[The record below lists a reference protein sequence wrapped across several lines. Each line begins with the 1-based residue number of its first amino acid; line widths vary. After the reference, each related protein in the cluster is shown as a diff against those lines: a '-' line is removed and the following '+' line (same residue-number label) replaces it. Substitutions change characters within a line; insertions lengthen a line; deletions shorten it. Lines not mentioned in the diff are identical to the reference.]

1 MADSTKQG
9 GSVRQKLYRGTAGE
23 SRRTI
28 TEMRPQ
34 VSSRLNAGS
43 RLSYHRK
50 RTENLS
56 RRSKSSENQATE
68 SSAPGAEY
76 GTTFKSPLEVFAKI
90 EDCYGLGSGQ
100 NHFIKD
106 SQWEQQ
112 AAIFNATYKKYLDLD
127 GECEEEPPNMAT
139 FHFLLPSCITVMP
152 TEVKSPAG
160 VACVLGVH
168 WTGCHNFF
176 LYSLNRTLKDK
187 VDPEGV
193 WPCAA
198 PIAVS
203 QLSYSSSY
211 LVLACED
218 GVLTVW
224 DMAEGE
230 PPPLPGTWVDLQG
243 EGPAGPPEEALG
255 EPGAQQRLEVFKA
268 GDRRVP
274 PVREKWGGSVH
285 LRDVAKRQIVCAF
298 APPSPCRLALP
309 WKPVFVVSSHHPC
322 FLLRGDR
329 PDETEPTDDTED
341 SQNSVF
347 YFHFNAY
354 PLLENVL
361 RNCNVSQVDL
371 TEDMAFP
378 HVLPLEKRCENLL
391 QKRFQ
396 KLENKVKEQEH
407 WTRLR
412 RIPVSRFTSLSHP
425 YDGRISWSL
434 PQGISGSQ
442 ESSLLPENPPLLPRP
457 TYQRLQ
463 PQTQWGC
470 WSHSAE
476 VLPSSEDQ
484 EPGPAFQPSDE
495 SPLQNSGLQLSGCPE
510 LWQEDIEGG
519 HLGIFY

>member
-1 MADSTKQG
+1 
-9 GSVRQKLYRGTAGE
+9 
-23 SRRTI
+23 
-28 TEMRPQ
+28 
-34 VSSRLNAGS
+34 
-43 RLSYHRK
+43 
-50 RTENLS
+50 
-56 RRSKSSENQATE
+56 
-68 SSAPGAEY
+68 
-76 GTTFKSPLEVFAKI
+76 
-90 EDCYGLGSGQ
+90 
-100 NHFIKD
+100 
-106 SQWEQQ
+106 
-112 AAIFNATYKKYLDLD
+112 
-127 GECEEEPPNMAT
+127 MAT

-224 DMAEGE
+224 DMAEGFPLGVVALPEGRFCQSIIFLKYFLVLEGQNVYPESPPKSQVMCVVLCTDASLHLVVAKGTQE
-230 PPPLPGTWVDLQG
+230 PTISVLVERPVKH
-243 EGPAGPPEEALG
+243 PEEAIC
-255 EPGAQQRLEVFKA
+255 AV
-268 GDRRVP
+268 V
-274 PVREKWGGSVH
+274 PVRTLPGMVLTFSRGGSVH
-285 LRDVAKRQIVCAF
+285 LRDVAKRQIICAF
-298 APPSPCRLALP
+298 APPSPRRLAPP

-341 SQNSVF
+341 SHNSVF

-354 PLLENVL
+354 PLLENIL
-361 RNCNVSQVDL
+361 RNCNISQVDL

-412 RIPVSRFTSLSHP
+412 R
-425 YDGRISWSL
+425 Y
-434 PQGISGSQ
+434 
-442 ESSLLPENPPLLPRP
+442 SLLLQRENFRK
-457 TYQRLQ
+457 
-463 PQTQWGC
+463 
-470 WSHSAE
+470 
-476 VLPSSEDQ
+476 
-484 EPGPAFQPSDE
+484 
-495 SPLQNSGLQLSGCPE
+495 
-510 LWQEDIEGG
+510 
-519 HLGIFY
+519 